1 MQTMILIQRARMKTV
16 GKVLSKNMGI
26 GPGFDFL
33 RIALATAVVL
43 HHSFLTV
50 LGSYTTPITY
60 KAFHVFDFTLP
71 MFFAL
76 SGFLITGS
84 AQRLRLKD
92 FLLNR
97 SIRIVPALAVDIFV
111 SALLLGPLLT
121 TKPLHEY
128 FDGKE
133 FSHYFLNIIGFIH
146 YELPGVFDS
155 NPFPHQVNGSLWT
168 VPYEIGCYAIIS
180 GLILFGCVK
189 SSRRIIATFVGFT
202 VLYYGMYY
210 WYSFH
215 PSPLVSDIPVH
226 NYLNNFMS
234 ERGNYL
240 YFHFLAGSL
249 VYVLREQIPYS
260 RVLLTVS
267 LGIIMSS
274 TFGAFGV
281 AAPIIL
287 SLPIAYVT
295 VFIGL
300 QRIPRVPL
308 YSRGDYSYGV
318 YLYAYPLQ
326 QMLIERLPSL
336 PIAQHFVL
344 SMVLVTLLASR
355 WSRGIALRSRFLES
369 ERSSALL
376 QGRAIS

>member
-1 MQTMILIQRARMKTV
+1 MKSI
-16 GKVLSKNMGI
+16 GNVLSENRGI

-43 HHSFLTV
+43 NHSFLIV
-50 LGSYTTPITY
+50 LGSYDTPLTY
-60 KAFHVFDFTLP
+60 KLFHVFDSTLP

-121 TKPLHEY
+121 TKPLSEY
-128 FDGKE
+128 FSGKE

-155 NPFPHQVNGSLWT
+155 NPFAHQVNGSLWT
-168 VPYEIGCYAIIS
+168 VPYEIGCYALMS

-189 SSRRIIATFVGFT
+189 SSRLITSTFVGFT
-202 VLYYGMYY
+202 MLFYGLQF
-210 WYSFH
+210 WFSSH
-215 PSPLVSDIPVH
+215 ISPLSTDTPIH
-226 NYLNNFMS
+226 NYLNNFLS
-234 ERGNYL
+234 ERGNFL
-240 YFHFLAGSL
+240 YFHFLAGAL
-249 VYVLREQIPYS
+249 IYVLRESVPYS
-260 RVLLTVS
+260 RIMLVAS
-267 LGIIMSS
+267 IAIISTS
-274 TFGAFGV
+274 TFGVFGTWTP
-281 AAPIIL
+281 AIL
-287 SLPIAYVT
+287 SLPIAYLT

-300 QRIPRVPL
+300 QKIPRVPL
-308 YSRGDYSYGV
+308 YARGDYSYGV

-326 QMLIERLPSL
+326 QMLIQSL
-336 PIAQHFVL
+336 PGLSIPMHFVL
-344 SMVLVTLLASR
+344 SMGLVTGVAMISWHFIEKPILKARKKFSFTAR
-355 WSRGIALRSRFLES
+355 KGDV
-369 ERSSALL
+369 
-376 QGRAIS
+376 AIKIPDPGQA